1 MIDRVSTFA
10 SEEMAALLRDR
21 FVPVAIDQAYQRRQQ
36 DAEGEFYRE
45 FAGQGPRKD
54 FEGTTQGFYV
64 ATAGGELLLYN
75 NNRAPEKVLRL
86 VKQALQRFEA
96 SSAQRQEVAA
106 IAPGARDPRWAVSPP
121 EGGLVVRV
129 RGKVLGGYAPTE
141 SARLRAFRQSISRDN
156 LWIPRAE
163 HEALVAGELPARL
176 LARIARY
183 HLVDNTRGE
192 PGMWKPDE
200 VKLLEVKRSG
210 DQITG
215 RVRLASADGARS
227 YEAQLRGFVEAEHGE
242 VTRFDLV
249 ALGGYEGE
257 GRYTRGAP
265 KGKFPFAVSFTLAD
279 GDDVADAVPPQGS
292 RGWLKGYLRA
302 ERR

>member
-1 MIDRVSTFA
+1 
-10 SEEMAALLRDR
+10 MAALLRDR

-36 DAEGEFYRE
+36 DAEGEFYRG
-45 FAGQGPRKD
+45 FASQGPRKD
-54 FEGTTQGFYV
+54 FDSTTQGFYV

-75 NNRAPEKVLRL
+75 NNRSPAKVLRL
-86 VKQALQRFEA
+86 VKEALQRFEA
-96 SSAQRQEVAA
+96 SGAPRRAVAA
-106 IAPGARDPRWAVSPP
+106 IARGERDPRWAVTPP
-121 EGGLVVRV
+121 RGGLVVRV
-129 RGKVLGGYAPTE
+129 RGRVLGGYAPTE

-156 LWIPRAE
+156 LWIPRDE
-163 HEALVAGELPARL
+163 HEALAAGELPARL
-176 LARIARY
+176 LTRIARY

-192 PGMWKPDE
+192 PGMWKPAA
-200 VKLLEVKRSG
+200 VKLLDVERDG
-210 DQITG
+210 GRITG

-227 YEAQLRGFVEAEHGE
+227 YEAQLLGFVEADEQA

-249 ALGGYEGE
+249 ALGDYEGE

-279 GDDVADAVPPQGS
+279 GGDVADAVPPQGS
-292 RGWLKGYLRA
+292 RGWLQGYLRA